1 MKPIKSALM
10 KQDKEAQAR
19 YYDDRFRDFDY
30 GNSLQLERALS
41 ILSALQYTRLDK
53 PRILDFGCGPGWLSN
68 MLSAFGPTV
77 GIDLSPEAIAVAA
90 KRYPN
95 VTYEAVDVFNW
106 NYQPG
111 TFDVV
116 VSQEVLEHVED
127 QARYLDMA
135 SELLCD
141 RGFLILTTP
150 NARTMLAMPE
160 AKRKEWT
167 NQPIENWVT
176 SAELRNLLRRR
187 FDRIR
192 LNTITFGMGSRGSY
206 RLVNST
212 KLRSVLTAF
221 GMAQAHDWL
230 RGRLQYGLHIVAIA
244 QKR

>member
-1 MKPIKSALM
+1 M

-30 GNSLQLERALS
+30 GNSLQLERALT
-41 ILSALQYTRLDK
+41 ILNALRYSGLDK

-68 MLSAFGPTV
+68 MLSTFGPTV
-77 GIDLSPEAIAVAA
+77 GVDLSTEAIAAA
-90 KRYPN
+90 TKRYPS

-127 QARYLDMA
+127 QSRYLDMA

-160 AKRKEWT
+160 AQRKEWT

-176 SAELRNLLRRR
+176 LAELRNLLGRR
-187 FDRIR
+187 FDTIR
-192 LNTITFGMGSRGSY
+192 LNTFSFGMGSRGSY

-212 KLRSVLTAF
+212 KLRNVLTVL
-221 GMAQAHDWL
+221 GMAQAHDWF